1 MYSDLRQKHI
11 IVPGLRPG
19 DTLEYQTVLDLHT
32 PLAPGNFWT
41 QYDFYKRFIV
51 LDEQF
56 EVNVPRT
63 RELKVKTVPGVDAKI
78 TDQGDRRIYLWKSSH
93 LVRDDD
99 DSSTTGNKKKKK
111 LKKPE
116 DDRPAIQVSTFTT
129 WQEVG
134 RWYADLERPRR
145 APNAAI
151 EAKARALTAGS
162 KTDMDK
168 VEALY
173 DYVAKDFRYI
183 SLSFGLGRYQPH
195 SASDVLSNEYG
206 DCKDKHTLL
215 ASLLTA
221 AGFQTNSV
229 LINSSRKLDPDIP
242 SPSQFDHVI
251 TQVKV
256 GKDLV
261 WLDTTTEIAP
271 FRMLLEPLRNK
282 MALVIPQDGTP
293 DLEKTPMET
302 PFENAETDDIDG
314 SINEFGKLT
323 GSIHVTARGDSE
335 VLLRSVFR
343 RVAKPRWKEIA
354 NYMLVAGG
362 ISGEVSDIQV
372 SEVTATHD
380 PLTMTVKFSAPNF
393 VDWSRKNETFS
404 FPMSSTNVQAPDEDS
419 DDTKTEPLD
428 ITGPMAW
435 HQHVRITVPKQF
447 TVRLP
452 LPIQV
457 KREYGQL
464 TSSYKMDGQTIVA
477 DRDLSLNTREIAR
490 DKLRDYAS
498 FVRNVKADFE
508 QKVSLENLNASSTK
522 SGPSMPEGAK
532 ADDLFDSAE
541 AAARARRYDL
551 AIPLYKKVVE
561 LEPKHK
567 YAWNNL
573 GMAQIDVRRYNDAIA
588 SLQRA
593 IANDP
598 YDEWAYNNLGRAYWG
613 QHKYDEAIKAFQKQ
627 IEVNPLDKW
636 AHSNLGRLYVERKSY
651 KEAVPELEK
660 ALSITPEASALY
672 IAMGQ
677 AQLGLGED
685 DKAMASFDHAVELQP
700 SPLTWN
706 NVAYELAKH
715 KVHLDRARRY
725 AESAVSSVSA
735 VLRNSGDANDDSNR
749 MRQEGIVG
757 SLASYWD
764 TLGWIYFQEGNIDA
778 AEKYISP
785 AWTLTQRGEVAD
797 HVGQIWERRGDK
809 AKAAAAY
816 AAALT
821 ALPPYEESRE
831 ALNRLVPDKKK
842 SKELIDA
849 ARQRSMDVRTFRLS
863 KKLKQNVSADFDITF
878 VAGAKDPQVSFVS
891 GDDHAKDF
899 LSDLRSTNFSFA
911 FPDETPTRV
920 VRHGV
925 LSCSNYSG
933 DCMFV
938 LVPVTG
944 LPSASAAMLL
954 SSAND
959 QSEQTAQGSAK

>member
-1 MYSDLRQKHI
+1 
-11 IVPGLRPG
+11 
-19 DTLEYQTVLDLHT
+19 
-32 PLAPGNFWT
+32 
-41 QYDFYKRFIV
+41 
-51 LDEQF
+51 
-56 EVNVPRT
+56 
-63 RELKVKTVPGVDAKI
+63 
-78 TDQGDRRIYLWKSSH
+78 
-93 LVRDDD
+93 
-99 DSSTTGNKKKKK
+99 
-111 LKKPE
+111 
-116 DDRPAIQVSTFTT
+116 
-129 WQEVG
+129 
-134 RWYADLERPRR
+134 
-145 APNAAI
+145 
-151 EAKARALTAGS
+151 
-162 KTDMDK
+162 
-168 VEALY
+168 
-173 DYVAKDFRYI
+173 
-183 SLSFGLGRYQPH
+183 
-195 SASDVLSNEYG
+195 
-206 DCKDKHTLL
+206 
-215 ASLLTA
+215 
-221 AGFQTNSV
+221 
-229 LINSSRKLDPDIP
+229 
-242 SPSQFDHVI
+242 
-251 TQVKV
+251 
-256 GKDLV
+256 
-261 WLDTTTEIAP
+261 
-271 FRMLLEPLRNK
+271 
-282 MALVIPQDGTP
+282 
-293 DLEKTPMET
+293 
-302 PFENAETDDIDG
+302 
-314 SINEFGKLT
+314 
-323 GSIHVTARGDSE
+323 
-335 VLLRSVFR
+335 
-343 RVAKPRWKEIA
+343 
-354 NYMLVAGG
+354 
-362 ISGEVSDIQV
+362 
-372 SEVTATHD
+372 
-380 PLTMTVKFSAPNF
+380 
-393 VDWSRKNETFS
+393 
-404 FPMSSTNVQAPDEDS
+404 
-419 DDTKTEPLD
+419 
-428 ITGPMAW
+428 MAW

-551 AIPLYKKVVE
+551 AIPLYEKVVE

-636 AHSNLGRLYVERKSY
+636 AHANLGRLYVERKSY

-706 NVAYELAKH
+706 NVAYELAQH

-797 HVGQIWERRGDK
+797 HVGQIWEKRGDK
-809 AKAAAAY
+809 TKAAAAY

-821 ALPPYEESRE
+821 ALPPHEESRE

-878 VAGAKDPQVSFVS
+878 VAGAKDPQVSFIS